1 MSVAE
6 NSVRFACHAPR
17 PASGYMPKR
26 GMSRKFRL
34 PITRSAPLRQHAH
47 GLYKPKQNMDT
58 PSQRES
64 GNPGSSSLPILPLRV
79 ELKPADS
86 LTSLRAAISLDDLAS
101 QLTTT
106 AIVELQKFVAKRNPL
121 EDPALSSWLWLRTDG
136 SIDVVYDTDAINRRL
151 KGDSK
156 RALFLEVFKCGD
168 DATPNSKFH
177 SWVFDASGRFVGDI
191 GHKVAELCPLWDRR
205 SSERATDRDVETI
218 MTAFGFQQF
227 RLEPYSAAEI
237 STAIASPGYT
247 ELLNARIKTW
257 VERGDYALTVER
269 LTLDGL
275 TSAVRTHGNRF
286 AYKVGRR
293 KLFANLASKVK
304 DSLASR
310 VLSTIN

>member
-1 MSVAE
+1 
-6 NSVRFACHAPR
+6 
-17 PASGYMPKR
+17 
-26 GMSRKFRL
+26 
-34 PITRSAPLRQHAH
+34 
-47 GLYKPKQNMDT
+47 MDT